1 MSVKN
6 TQIDASYH
14 RRIVLERSVKEF
26 ICLLLCL
33 LSLLPFLLMFINC
46 TRPSSE
52 IKAGLSL
59 IPSNYLM
66 KNWASFLQQCS
77 GLQIGVFQAMLN
89 SFCIAVPSTVLSVYV
104 ASMTAYGLHVY
115 RFRLRNAAWTFIMAV
130 MLVPTTISA
139 IGFYQ
144 FMLKLDLVDTFWP
157 LILSAA
163 ATPAVV
169 FFMRQYMEST
179 LSIEMSVPA
188 RVDGSGE
195 FRTFNSIV
203 VPLMKPALATQAI
216 FQFVA
221 SWNNL
226 FMPTMILT
234 SDTKK
239 TLPLFVQML
248 TTDQF
253 KTDYGVVYI
262 GLAVTVLPLFIV
274 YFLLSKYIVAGV
286 TLGGV
291 KE

>member
-1 MSVKN
+1 MRKDSS
-6 TQIDASYH
+6 QIDGHY
-14 RRIVLERSVKEF
+14 RRKLLLERGAKELV
-26 ICLLLCL
+26 CLLLCL
-33 LSLLPFLLMFINC
+33 LSLFPFLLMFINC
-46 TRPSSE
+46 TRPSSA

-59 IPSNYLM
+59 IPGDYLL
-66 KNWASFLQQCS
+66 KNWASFVEQCS

-89 SFCIAVPSTVLSVYV
+89 SFCIAVPSTALSVYI
-104 ASMTAYGLHVY
+104 ASMTAYGIHAY
-115 RFRLRNAAWTFIMAV
+115 RLRLRNAVWAFIMAV

-144 FMLKLDLVDTFWP
+144 FMLQINLVDTFWP

-163 ATPAVV
+163 ATPSVV
-169 FFMRQYMEST
+169 FFMRQYMEAT
-179 LSIEMSVPA
+179 LSIEMCEAA
-188 RVDGSGE
+188 RMDGCGE

-203 VPLMKPALATQAI
+203 LPLMKPALATQAI

-274 YFLLSKYIVAGV
+274 YFLLSKYIVSGV

>member
-169 FFMRQYMEST
+169 FFMRQYMETT
-179 LSIEMSVPA
+179 LSIEMIEAA

-203 VPLMKPALATQAI
+203 VPLMRPALATQAI

>member
-14 RRIVLERSVKEF
+14 RKIVLERSVKEF

-66 KNWASFLQQCS
+66 KNWASFMEQCS

-163 ATPAVV
+163 ATPSVV
-169 FFMRQYMEST
+169 FFMRQYMETT
-179 LSIEMSVPA
+179 LSIEMIEAA
-188 RVDGSGE
+188 RMDGSGE